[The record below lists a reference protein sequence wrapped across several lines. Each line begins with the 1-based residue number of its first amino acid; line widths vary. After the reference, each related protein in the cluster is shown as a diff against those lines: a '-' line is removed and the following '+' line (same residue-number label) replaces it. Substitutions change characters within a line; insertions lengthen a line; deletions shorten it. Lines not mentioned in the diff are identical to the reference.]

1 LRILLIEDD
10 AETAAYVAAGL
21 TETGHTLT
29 IARDGRDGLF
39 QATGQDWDLL
49 LIDRMLPGLDGM
61 TLVRTLRAG
70 GIETPVLF
78 LTTLGG
84 IDDRVNG
91 LNAGADDYLVK
102 PFAFSELAA
111 RVAALGRRP
120 RRTAAETV
128 LRLADLEMDLLA
140 RSVKRAGHAIDLQ
153 PREFRLLEFLLRHA
167 GEVVTRT
174 MLLEQVW
181 DLHFDPHTNVV
192 ESHISRLRAKIDKG
206 HAPGLIQTLRGAG
219 YCLRE
224 GTP

>member
-1 LRILLIEDD
+1 MQILLVEDD
-10 AETAAYVAAGL
+10 V
-21 TETGHTLT
+21 ETGNYVMQGLREAGHSLT

-39 QATGQDWDLL
+39 QATGQDWDLVVV
-49 LIDRMLPGLDGM
+49 DRMLPNLDGLA
-61 TLVRTLRAG
+61 LVRALRAAS
-70 GIETPVLF
+70 IETPVLF

-128 LRLADLEMDLLA
+128 LRVADLEMDLLA
-140 RSVKRAGHAIDLQ
+140 RTVTRAGENIDLQ
-153 PREFRLLEFLLRHA
+153 PREFRLLECLMRHA

-181 DLHFDPHTNVV
+181 DFHFDPHTNVV

-206 HAPGLIQTLRGAG
+206 REPVLIQTVRGAG
-219 YCLRE
+219 YTLRE
-224 GTP
+224 ST